1 MSLFRIKK
9 VYGGEELFN
18 QTGGGTFN
26 HIADMYEVGKK
37 IGWETSQTERIG
49 QLLEDEHLVELVGR
63 PNMIRML
70 PGGRLAVEHA
80 LSNSLQKVSPDVGGR
95 MPSVPRSKE
104 KMLELETTFTRY
116 TATTQTFWVKE
127 VQGGCIAQLM
137 NRAASM
143 PLRYLIQR
151 RQLVRNASA
160 LQYRRHLRGVD
171 SVVDPPKFNHLGY
184 HLINTKG
191 IGHFR
196 KQF

>member
-1 MSLFRIKK
+1 MALIDET
-9 VYGGEELFN
+9 GEKRRQFLQELFN

-104 KMLELETTFTRY
+104 KMLELETTFTHY
-116 TATTQTFWVKE
+116 TATTSDILGE
-127 VQGGCIAQLM
+127 GGAGRVY
-137 NRAASM
+137 RATDESGSIYAIKVLDPAKATSEKRKRFTI
-143 PLRYLIQR
+143 P
-151 RQLVRNASA
+151 SPFK
-160 LQYRRHLRGVD
+160 RG
-171 SVVDPPKFNHLGY
+171 
-184 HLINTKG
+184 
-191 IGHFR
+191 
-196 KQF
+196 